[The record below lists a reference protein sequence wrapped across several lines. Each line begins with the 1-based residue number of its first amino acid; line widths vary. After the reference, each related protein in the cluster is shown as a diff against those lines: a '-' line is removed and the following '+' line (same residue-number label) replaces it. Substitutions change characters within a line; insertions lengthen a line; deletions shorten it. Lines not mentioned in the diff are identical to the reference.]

1 MSTEGYESE
10 AVAFN
15 AIRFAVHERT
25 AAEHEAAVRLYA
37 ERVASGRDI
46 WSGVPREI
54 VLPEVAR

>member
-15 AIRFAVHERT
+15 AIRFTVCERT

-37 ERVASGRDI
+37 ERFADNKDI
-46 WSGVPREI
+46 WTGVP
-54 VLPEVAR
+54 LASFQK